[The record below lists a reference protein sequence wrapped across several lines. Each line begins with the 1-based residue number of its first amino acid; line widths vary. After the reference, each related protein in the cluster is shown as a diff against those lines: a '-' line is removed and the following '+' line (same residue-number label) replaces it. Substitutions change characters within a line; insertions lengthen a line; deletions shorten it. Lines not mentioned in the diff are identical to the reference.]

1 MLPEA
6 DYTYDVFVSYTRDH
20 PVGTW
25 VKERFMRDFVGFLSD
40 ELGRRSLVFFD
51 QDAISAGEIWEDRLR
66 WGLKFSRVL
75 LAVCSG
81 RYFKDSQ
88 YCSMEWSSFGKVCL
102 DESHP
107 ESTIY
112 RPIVP
117 LRYSDGNTFPPE
129 AKALQAADFVNAN
142 SIIEAFYKNDV
153 RAIAYEDNLRAL
165 SQAVARAIEAAPP
178 FDPRFPVGKATPV
191 MSVRIGQPRL

>member
-1 MLPEA
+1 MPET
-6 DYTYDVFVSYTRDH
+6 DYIYDVFVSYTRDH

-40 ELGRRSLVFFD
+40 ALERRAEVFFD
-51 QDAISAGEIWEDRLR
+51 QEAIAAGDDWEEKLR
-66 WGLKFSRVL
+66 WGLKVSRVL
-75 LAVCSG
+75 VAVCSG

-88 YCSMEWSSFGKVCL
+88 YCSMEWSSFGDVFL
-102 DESHP
+102 DESNP
-107 ESTIY
+107 ESKIN
-112 RPIVP
+112 RPRVP

-129 AKALQAADFVNAN
+129 AKALQAADFFNAN

-165 SQAVARAIEAAPP
+165 SQAVARKIEMAPP
-178 FDPRFPVGKATPV
+178 FDLRFPVRNATPV